1 MALSR
6 IRTSLVVNAVIPF
19 TKYDGTSVTTLVTIS
34 GQFPFYKYDGT
45 YDAISIT

>member
-6 IRTSLVVNAVIPF
+6 IRTSLVTNALIPF
-19 TKYDGTSVTTLVTIS
+19 SKFDGTGVSTLVTIS

-45 YDAISIT
+45 YDPLSIT

>member
-6 IRTSLVVNAVIPF
+6 IRTSVVVNALIPF
-19 TKYDGTSVTTLVTIS
+19 YKYDGTGVSTLVTIS

-45 YDAISIT
+45 YDPVSIT

>member
-19 TKYDGTSVTTLVTIS
+19 TKYDGSSVLTLVTIS
-34 GQFPFYKYDGT
+34 GQIPFYKYDGV